1 MVSRAEPLSNIAGA
15 MASENEASCE
25 SDPNFAV
32 ICGFLE
38 KFGLTCGLANIDF
51 VDLQEMLENTQEVS
65 HELIELHV
73 KLMRRARRSVSS
85 NDRWERALIKTCHT
99 FSSQDAWEIERF
111 GYKKARISS
120 KLRVLK
126 ELLEMQFDYNQKF
139 KNEINKMSATELRT
153 EPLGRDRMGRAYWY
167 QSDESCQVRVY
178 KDDPDDETWSLVAKD
193 RNGLVSLISQLGN
206 GDTTKSSSEPVSNED
221 SNSVEVEKPTLD
233 TGQTKP
239 TSPKPKIDSEDAAD
253 EKMEIDSECTANPI
267 AISENTK
274 DIAECKLDDTKLPTT
289 EVEDEIKDAPKT
301 QQSETETVKSK
312 EDDDDS
318 TKKEDV
324 RSELNGSDDKT
335 EVSKVEEVKSKTPE
349 ENCENALNLCSKDIS
364 SNKEEITEE
373 KNCLDLSVKATP
385 CLRIKPITELM
396 PQPQHVEMQKKEFM
410 GIKGKYI
417 RNDSME
423 KGLLYPNPT
432 HVGKAVQSASYDA
445 ICYKRAME
453 DDIYPAPPNL
463 KQPRFDR
470 PTLLGQKKY
479 ISYINEDDD
488 EEGIEDEELEDEI
501 EEPLMLVQ
509 GEGSGFPN
517 ESVNEDSPIVGD
529 VIEDPVLYVSG
540 EGNGE
545 DCETGNKC
553 LDESREKGSK
563 DTDDSGTSATTQSS
577 ISEKSLSEEVFVKN
591 VEQASKSTEDKS
603 DTSETILDSTNNEDS
618 DSASKTMDSPNG
630 FPPENVSSPSRQ
642 TFFFGNSFSPST
654 SPMKTASL
662 SFGASTVV
670 DSQNATSRSVSP
682 ESILSE
688 RFREVEASAHCFEKT
703 DLNLI
708 GNNPSHSK
716 VPENVDIEHVI
727 DNNKKKIERLSV
739 IESEIKV
746 SKERGQRC
754 DKAITNIND
763 FHAGDVCKGEVY
775 SVGDVSLLSAAKSST
790 PEATNTA
797 ESNPSSESE
806 ITPSET
812 SRERETCD
820 EHILS
825 TESVTT
831 YQNPESSN
839 SECLEEATTSD
850 CAISNSQND
859 SQSDFE
865 ETSRIEEKVSS
876 TVIEEEP
883 TTSDES
889 NSIVSISSG
898 QKVANSSKSALPD
911 SCLEDREVT
920 GAPESETIEST
931 DDEINTDEV
940 TSADD
945 VPTSTTDIKRISKEN
960 ITDCA
965 SKESSVC
972 LSMTSERI
980 NEDLEVADINTVNH
994 NKNTKEL
1001 NSVDR
1006 RCEVESTKQMFSDA
1020 SSRQDANEPVTEVS
1034 KNIVNSNQ
1042 MEEDNDLSCKENEVG
1057 VANNTKH
1064 VDNTSFDLNPNKVEE
1079 HKQAIRENSNLQA
1092 DSKNST
1098 TTVNAKSLNIIDK
1111 TNESNSNSSS
1121 QQSCPKKNDN
1131 KNETNMTEAER
1142 SANDTEQRENDES
1155 LHSSH
1160 TIKKTD
1166 NLKEDTKSVI
1176 DIDVEKN
1183 KSRADKNINRNR
1195 SEEDK
1200 ETLIKSDKVD
1210 EGIEV
1215 KISGKAIKDTA
1226 CSAKDLKSKNEREQ
1240 SNIILES
1247 TDENVEA
1254 ELNNTESPGV
1264 NEEIQIELENK
1275 DSPVV
1280 IIETDE
1286 DTCDNRSSIAAIKAI
1301 KITNVQAKCEIIEKV
1316 EDITSNKDNIIQQ
1329 KPEAIGNKQN
1339 NPKEREPNPQP
1350 LRFLRGRRPNQMLSV
1365 KSYATRNKNLVL
1377 RKETKPQPIINDKSK
1392 QHSEKD
1398 IVNDPL
1404 LNIVK
1409 IEDHVENNVVRR
1421 STRRKPG
1428 DNPDVHPAEIIS
1440 IETTKKPKGRPR
1452 KNPQAVQEVKQVEE
1466 VDLRYSKRLR
1476 LSNNQNPSSIDV
1488 ETIDLTAE
1496 NDGRRISARNCNENI
1511 PLRGGMTIKPIYKE
1525 ADKPTKK
1532 NGPFLTCVNIQ
1543 KLKENPLDH
1552 VESPLSIE
1560 SSGGGDNSDVV
1571 IIEDDPLAVPDPYDT
1586 APVKSMTLNSFQ
1598 LDVEPSHPTSTVVT
1612 RSLRKR
1618 GITEPEIS
1626 IPTGVKRRKTKG
1638 KRQVDLELRRSIEE
1652 QKKQEIS
1659 SSDEEKTKDQSPKRK
1674 PQPYKKKQETVEVLS
1689 ETPTVK
1695 PIRKPR
1701 AARKKTLLG
1710 LDVPAVIEELNN
1722 ATVGH
1727 VRQSRRI
1734 AQLKI
1739 KEEAER
1745 RKLEEITMTDPKE
1758 SKKKSKKNVD
1768 KDYKAERRKRP
1779 KPPTEE
1785 EVTVDVPEV
1794 EEKKKKR
1801 KRKRKHKDP
1810 RKIFDES
1817 NPWRSSS
1824 GSSTS
1829 NDEVEEEEEEI
1840 AEYSEAES
1848 PLFKSDHEFSPES
1861 DIEDTGEPQPLKR
1874 ARTARKEDDIEDDVD
1889 DHACQK
1895 CGKSDHPEWIL
1906 LCDGCDNGW
1915 HCSCLRPALF
1925 IIPEGDWFCPPCQHN
1940 SLVKQLEEKLV
1951 EYDKRIAKR
1960 EIEVRRKERL
1970 AYVGISLA
1978 NVLPVKDAE
1987 EKRKKKEKSE
1997 EEQDD
2002 EESESE
2008 QSSSSESSSSSDSDE
2023 PIYQL
2028 RQRRQAH
2035 SYRFNDYD
2043 ELINSAIQDE
2053 MDAVKGAGNQGRGK
2067 DISTI
2072 VNAEK
2077 EEQPE
2082 NGQPE
2087 LELPPPVVPV
2097 ETKELPPAVVPPEHH
2112 DSDEEKIKPVKKFLG
2127 RKKQRKLNSLDVSSG
2142 DDPYS
2147 DEDFKGSSSDEED
2160 DDDFEEDLG
2169 SDSSEAYGSRRR
2181 KGPVRRSTR
2190 ARTSR
2195 YDKDF
2200 INDDTEEEE
2209 DEIPRKKKSKSTWN
2223 ESDTEESDI
2232 SWKWSSRRK
2241 SSRNITSKKKR
2252 SKKSKKHF
2260 DDSDGDRSKKKK
2272 RRIKYG
2278 GLNDDDEEGEPAG
2291 RRTRGKKINY
2301 ADVLAS
2307 DSDDE
2312 IRTRKAPPRIE
2323 SDDDYVANEE
2333 EEDQENDE
2341 DYEKEESVEKE
2352 EESVA
2357 KEKSP
2362 KNKEREKSIPPPD
2375 TNNTEPE
2382 STEIKSISE
2391 SQPVNVL
2398 PPEKPEIAHINPE
2411 PTPDEN
2417 FDLDN
2422 LNSSIDDL
2430 PDDIVDDNDVD
2441 DELNPI
2447 DEINKNLEEM
2457 DEEEMEKLMEEE
2469 EYANKQLQLVA
2480 MQLEKEKKRKEREAK
2495 KKETVTA
2502 VDSKAA
2508 KKRTRKK
2515 PSNVVQIATLQV
2527 GPDMQSNPELSE
2539 PPGITIPIFSEIPPS
2554 TPPVEGSPKKRRGRG
2569 KGKKTLEKE
2578 AAAAAAA
2585 AAASV
2590 VATNVTPTSVPTSV
2604 MSDSLDDQLNI
2615 PTTVDTV
2622 ANVNNDDMV
2631 LANAAAMHGAE
2642 LAIAAPP
2649 QPFSQTQPTPS
2660 VITRM
2665 LQTQPGSG
2673 NYSPMGMGHN
2683 YYADQPPPHAE
2694 NSPTPPVS
2702 NSQMATCV
2710 PVSNSMAGN
2719 QNSGQLPPISQ
2730 AQHSYMHGAPG
2741 PRGIPSSVYRQ
2752 PTPNVNPYQR
2762 TSPAPSIPPMRV
2774 RTPAPSIP
2782 PVYHT
2787 HHPLDPSPSGG
2798 GPINVP
2804 TSSINTPD
2812 RSSPISMPPSSDSP
2826 LSNKSD
2832 PTPPPPPYTRPQMR
2846 FSNVNTS
2853 PMTGSPI
2860 RQNQQQQ
2867 PPSNL
2872 LTPQHIQQQPSPM
2885 RNNMPPY
2892 HPASVPPNYY
2902 GGYMQGGM
2910 GADDALPPSGYQYS
2924 DQFSETNS
2932 PQDIGKSYD
2941 EENSGEFGGL
2951 VSYFSSQREDDLDT

>member
-1 MVSRAEPLSNIAGA
+1 

-38 KFGLTCGLANIDF
+38 KFGVTCGLANIDF

-111 GYKKARISS
+111 GYKKARITS
-120 KLRVLK
+120 KLRILK

-153 EPLGRDRMGRAYWY
+153 QPLGRDRMGRAYWF
-167 QSDESCQVRVY
+167 QCDESCQIRVY
-178 KDDPDDETWSLVAKD
+178 KDDPDDETWSLVARD
-193 RNGLVSLISQLGN
+193 RDGLVSLITQLGN

-239 TSPKPKIDSEDAAD
+239 ASPKPKIDSDNAID
-253 EKMEIDSECTANPI
+253 EKMEIDTECTAAI
-267 AISENTK
+267 TTISESSKDVVENKLQNANLPNGEVEGKDKEEVPESEKLETK
-274 DIAECKLDDTKLPTT
+274 PVESKYDDTN
-289 EVEDEIKDAPKT
+289 EDLEKEKIIESDLNDNHDKAEDA
-301 QQSETETVKSK
+301 
-312 EDDDDS
+312 
-318 TKKEDV
+318 
-324 RSELNGSDDKT
+324 
-335 EVSKVEEVKSKTPE
+335 KVEEVEVKSPE
-349 ENCENALNLCSKDIS
+349 ESCEDVLNLCSKDIS
-364 SNKEEITEE
+364 NNDDMIDDKT
-373 KNCLDLSVKATP
+373 CLDLSVKATP

-396 PQPQHVEMQKKEFM
+396 PQPHVDIQKKEFM

-417 RNDSME
+417 RNDTME

-432 HVGKAVQSASYDA
+432 HLGKAVQSASYDA

-453 DDIYPAPPNL
+453 DDIYSIPSNL

-470 PTLLGQKKY
+470 PTLLGKKKY
-479 ISYINEDDD
+479 MTYINEEVDD
-488 EEGIEDEELEDEI
+488 EDLEDEELDDEI

-517 ESVNEDSPIVGD
+517 ESINGNEEDSPIIGEV
-529 VIEDPVLYVSG
+529 VEDPVLYVSG

-545 DCETGNKC
+545 DCETGNKS
-553 LDESREKGSK
+553 LDESKEKESK
-563 DTDDSGTSATTQSS
+563 EKSDDCETSETQSLPLENPPS
-577 ISEKSLSEEVFVKN
+577 EQISCKSLEQSSET
-591 VEQASKSTEDKS
+591 SSEDKNN
-603 DTSETILDSTNNEDS
+603 TSETILDNTNNEDS
-618 DSASKTMDSPNG
+618 DSANKAVDSPDALSS
-630 FPPENVSSPSRQ
+630 ENVSSPLRQ
-642 TFFFGNSFSPST
+642 TFFFGNSFSPNT

-670 DSQNATSRSVSP
+670 DSQNTRSRNASP
-682 ESILSE
+682 APIPPDESRDVGASE
-688 RFREVEASAHCFEKT
+688 HCFEKT
-703 DLNLI
+703 DQNLV

-716 VPENVDIEHVI
+716 VPENVDIENVI
-727 DNNKKKIERLSV
+727 DNNKEISEKLLV
-739 IESEIKV
+739 IESEDKV
-746 SKERGQRC
+746 PKESELGQKC
-754 DKAITNIND
+754 DETPTNTND
-763 FHAGDVCKGEVY
+763 FDASEVCEDK
-775 SVGDVSLLSAAKSST
+775 SDCGDVSLVTSET
-790 PEATNTA
+790 ENPT
-797 ESNPSSESE
+797 ESNPSSKNSLAPSE
-806 ITPSET
+806 IFKESKTRDNNVEV
-812 SRERETCD
+812 
-820 EHILS
+820 LS
-825 TESVTT
+825 AAESVTT
-831 YQNPESSN
+831 FQNPESSN
-839 SECLEEATTSD
+839 SECPEEATTSD
-850 CAISNSQND
+850 CGISNLRNDLRDND
-859 SQSDFE
+859 SDHE
-865 ETSRIEEKVSS
+865 VTTRIEEKVSS

-889 NSIVSISSG
+889 NSIASIHSG
-898 QKVANSSKSALPD
+898 EKVDTTIKSVLPD

-920 GAPESETIEST
+920 GASELERIDSSS
-931 DDEINTDEV
+931 DEMDADEM

-945 VPTSTTDIKRISKEN
+945 VPTSTTDIEQVNKQNIADCASEDINNISISISEKVNEDSEAQDTINHNRNSKELKSMETRCEAESTRNIFNDAPSREDVNEPVAKISDNVIDSNQTEENNDLLSKEN
-960 ITDCA
+960 QVDIGDNTKDIDSSSISTDLVFNKNDKHKQVITDITNVQID
-965 SKESSVC
+965 S
-972 LSMTSERI
+972 
-980 NEDLEVADINTVNH
+980 NT
-994 NKNTKEL
+994 
-1001 NSVDR
+1001 
-1006 RCEVESTKQMFSDA
+1006 
-1020 SSRQDANEPVTEVS
+1020 
-1034 KNIVNSNQ
+1034 
-1042 MEEDNDLSCKENEVG
+1042 
-1057 VANNTKH
+1057 
-1064 VDNTSFDLNPNKVEE
+1064 NTS
-1079 HKQAIRENSNLQA
+1079 
-1092 DSKNST
+1092 ST
-1098 TTVNAKSLNIIDK
+1098 
-1111 TNESNSNSSS
+1111 TNESMHITDENNENYSSSS
-1121 QQSCPKKNDN
+1121 QQLHPTEKDN
-1131 KNETNMTEAER
+1131 ENRANITEVVA
-1142 SANDTEQRENDES
+1142 SDSNTEKLEEEES
-1155 LHSSH
+1155 LHSS
-1160 TIKKTD
+1160 
-1166 NLKEDTKSVI
+1166 DTKKEELSIANCLKIKNVKSEREADVGDKSRSDESI
-1176 DIDVEKN
+1176 NHDHITEQTLTGKSDIVNENVQVETTAEEIKDADGDTKDSESKNKAAKYDIIEKSESAHKNVEKESSN
-1183 KSRADKNINRNR
+1183 KEPRFDAT
-1195 SEEDK
+1195 EETQT
-1200 ETLIKSDKVD
+1200 E
-1210 EGIEV
+1210 
-1215 KISGKAIKDTA
+1215 
-1226 CSAKDLKSKNEREQ
+1226 
-1240 SNIILES
+1240 LES
-1247 TDENVEA
+1247 
-1254 ELNNTESPGV
+1254 
-1264 NEEIQIELENK
+1264 K

-1286 DTCDNRSSIAAIKAI
+1286 DTNDTRSGIDAIKAI
-1301 KITNVQAKCEIIEKV
+1301 KITNVQAKCEILEKV
-1316 EDITSNKDNIIQQ
+1316 EGTTSSKFNTKQEKSDVENKHENL
-1329 KPEAIGNKQN
+1329 
-1339 NPKEREPNPQP
+1339 KEKAPNPQP

-1377 RKETKPQPIINDKSK
+1377 RKEIKPQALINDKND
-1392 QHSEKD
+1392 QNSEKN
-1398 IVNDPL
+1398 IVNNTDPL
-1404 LNIVK
+1404 LNVVK
-1409 IEDHVENNVVRR
+1409 IEDHIENNMVRR

-1428 DNPDVHPAEIIS
+1428 DHPQVHPIDVIS
-1440 IETTKKPKGRPR
+1440 PESNKKGKGRPR
-1452 KNPQAVQEVKQVEE
+1452 KSIQNTQELKQIEE
-1466 VDLRYSKRLR
+1466 VDVRHSKRLR
-1476 LSNNQNPSSIDV
+1476 LSNNQIPSGTDV

-1496 NDGRRISARNCNENI
+1496 SDGRRISARNCNENI

-1525 ADKPTKK
+1525 GGKPSKS

-1543 KLKENPLDH
+1543 KLKENPLEPAD
-1552 VESPLSIE
+1552 SPLSVE

-1586 APVKSMTLNSFQ
+1586 VHVKGMTLNSFQ
-1598 LDVEPSHPTSTVVT
+1598 LDIEQCPQSTVMT

-1626 IPTGVKRRKTKG
+1626 MPTGGKRRKTKG

-1659 SSDEEKTKDQSPKRK
+1659 SSDEEKTKEQSPKRK
-1674 PQPYKKKQETVEVLS
+1674 PQPYKKKQETEIDS
-1689 ETPTVK
+1689 DAPAEKPVK
-1695 PIRKPR
+1695 KPR

-1710 LDVPAVIEELNN
+1710 LDVPAAIEELNN
-1722 ATVGH
+1722 VTVGH

-1745 RKLEEITMTDPKE
+1745 RKLEDITMTDPKD
-1758 SKKKSKKNVD
+1758 SKKKNKKNID
-1768 KDYKAERRKRP
+1768 KDYKAEKRKRP
-1779 KPPTEE
+1779 KPPTED
-1785 EVTVDVPEV
+1785 EVTIDVPEV

-1840 AEYSEAES
+1840 AEYSEVES

-1940 SLVKQLEEKLV
+1940 TLVKQLEEKLA
-1951 EYDKRIAKR
+1951 EFDKKMAKR

-1978 NVLPVKDAE
+1978 NVLPVKDTE

-1997 EEQDD
+1997 EEDLED

-2008 QSSSSESSSSSDSDE
+2008 QSSSSETSSSSDSDE

-2053 MDAVKGAGNQGRGK
+2053 MEAVKGAGNQGRGK

-2077 EEQPE
+2077 EQVES
-2082 NGQPE
+2082 GQPE
-2087 LELPPPVVPV
+2087 LEPPPPVVPV

-2112 DSDEEKIKPVKKFLG
+2112 DSDEDKVKPVKKFLG
-2127 RKKQRKLNSLDVSSG
+2127 RKKHRKLNSLDVSSG
-2142 DDPYS
+2142 DDPDS

-2169 SDSSEAYGSRRR
+2169 SDTSEVYSSRRR
-2181 KGPVRRSTR
+2181 KGPIRRSTR

-2200 INDDTEEEE
+2200 INDDTEEDEE
-2209 DEIPRKKKSKSTWN
+2209 EIPRKKKSRSVWN

-2241 SSRNITSKKKR
+2241 SSRNTTTSKKKR

-2260 DDSDGDRSKKKK
+2260 DDSDEDRSKKKK

-2278 GLNDDDEEGEPAG
+2278 GLNDDEEEEETAG

-2312 IRTRKAPPRIE
+2312 IRARKAPPRIE
-2323 SDDDYVANEE
+2323 SDDDYVANED
-2333 EEDQENDE
+2333 EDQDNDE
-2341 DYEKEESVEKE
+2341 EYEKEESVEKE
-2352 EESVA
+2352 GEADVEE
-2357 KEKSP
+2357 KPP
-2362 KNKEREKSIPPPD
+2362 KNKEREKQVSPPSTD
-2375 TNNTEPE
+2375 KAESV
-2382 STEIKSISE
+2382 STEVKSTPE
-2391 SQPVNVL
+2391 TQPTTVL
-2398 PPEKPEIAHINPE
+2398 PPEKPAGAEINPE
-2411 PTPDEN
+2411 PTPEEN

-2422 LNSSIDDL
+2422 LNSSIEDL

-2495 KKETVTA
+2495 KKEITTTVDT
-2502 VDSKAA
+2502 KAP
-2508 KKRTRKK
+2508 KKRGKK
-2515 PSNVVQIATLQV
+2515 KLSNVVQIATLQV

-2539 PPGITIPIFSEIPPS
+2539 PPGVTIPIFSEIPPS
-2554 TPPVEGSPKKRRGRG
+2554 TPIDGSPKKRRGRG

-2585 AAASV
+2585 AAAGVTTS
-2590 VATNVTPTSVPTSV
+2590 VTPTSLSTSIS
-2604 MSDSLDDQLNI
+2604 SDVLDDQSNI

-2622 ANVNNDDMV
+2622 ASDDIA

-2665 LQTQPGSG
+2665 LQAQPGAG

-2710 PVSNSMAGN
+2710 PVSNSMAGS
-2719 QNSGQLPPISQ
+2719 QNTVGQLPPMSQ
-2730 AQHSYMHGAPG
+2730 SQPPYMHGAPS
-2741 PRGIPSSVYRQ
+2741 PRGMPPSVYRQ
-2752 PTPNVNPYQR
+2752 PPPIVSPYQR

-2782 PVYHT
+2782 PVYHS

-2798 GPINVP
+2798 GPINVA

-2812 RSSPISMPPSSDSP
+2812 RSSPISIPPSSDSP

-2832 PTPPPPPYTRPQMR
+2832 PTPPPPPYSRPQMR
-2846 FSNVNTS
+2846 FSNVNSS
-2853 PMTGSPI
+2853 PLTGSPI
-2860 RQNQQQQ
+2860 RQNQQL
-2867 PPSNL
+2867 PTNL
-2872 LTPQHIQQQPSPM
+2872 IPPQHMQQQPSPV

-2892 HPASVPPNYY
+2892 HPAGMPPSYY
-2902 GGYMQGGM
+2902 GNYMQGSM
-2910 GADDALPPSGYQYS
+2910 GPDDALPPSGYNYS